1 MRMYFFFFFSSF
13 IEMLAVMD
21 LHMLYTVAVALLLVA
36 NNSAYAYLGL
46 AV

>member
-1 MRMYFFFFFSSF
+1 MH
-13 IEMLAVMD
+13 IEMKMEFSEVISLAVLD
-21 LHMLYTVAVALLLVA
+21 LHMLYTVPVALLLVA